1 MRRTIEYLSIVL
13 VLLGLLAACG
23 DANTGSVPATENP
36 STEVAQ
42 PTAAPTLA
50 VAPTDAAGGG
60 AVADPTL
67 PAVVPADPT
76 AMSAPEQPTAA
87 AGKPSL
93 IFFTAPG

>member
-1 MRRTIEYLSIVL
+1 MRRTIACLSIL
-13 VLLGLLAACG
+13 LILLGLMSACG
-23 DANTGSVPATENP
+23 EASTGSAPATQIP
-36 STEVAQ
+36 PTQAVQ

-50 VAPTDAAGGG
+50 VAPTDAASGG

-76 AMSAPEQPTAA
+76 ATSAPEQPTAV

>member
-1 MRRTIEYLSIVL
+1 MRRTIVCLSVL
-13 VLLGLLAACG
+13 VILLGLMSACG
-23 DANTGSVPATENP
+23 EANTGSAPAAQGT
-36 STEVAQ
+36 STQAVQ

-67 PAVVPADPT
+67 PAVLPADPT
-76 AMSAPEQPTAA
+76 STSAPEQPTAT
-87 AGKPSL
+87 AGKPFL